1 MKRLTN
7 DQKVEASKK
16 RTLRKVVAEI
26 EVMRRISRSE
36 ELDSY
41 AFDYQTYLYQVRNFL
56 NAQGVTI
63 D

>member
-1 MKRLTN
+1 MKRLTI

-26 EVMRRISRSE
+26 EVMSRISKSE